1 MSVLSD
7 TPAPTLSLPVR
18 IALAVVPVIA
28 ASALAQVVTMPSI
41 PTWHAGLIKP
51 SFNPPNWLFGPV
63 WTVLYLMMAY
73 AAFRILS
80 LPRETPGRS
89 AAMTAFYIQ
98 IAFNAGWSC
107 AFFGLQ
113 STLAGLIVIVPLWLA
128 IAETMRRFLPLDR
141 IAGLL
146 FVPYLAWVSFAAAL
160 NLEFWRLN
168 G

>member
-1 MSVLSD
+1 MSVLPD
-7 TPAPTLSLPVR
+7 TRGRVPSFPVR
-18 IALAVVPVIA
+18 LALAVLPVIA
-28 ASALAQVVTMPSI
+28 ASVLAQVVTFPSI
-41 PTWHAGLIKP
+41 PTWHAGLVKP

-63 WTVLYLMMAY
+63 WTALYAMMAY

-89 AAMTAFYIQ
+89 AAMTAFYVQ
-98 IAFNAGWSC
+98 MALNAVWSC

-113 STLAGLIVIVPLWLA
+113 STLAGLVVMVPLWLA

-141 IAGLL
+141 TAGLL

-160 NLEFWRLN
+160 NLAFWWLN

>member
-1 MSVLSD
+1 MSALPETRPSM
-7 TPAPTLSLPVR
+7 LSLPAR
-18 IALAVVPVIA
+18 IALAFLPVIA
-28 ASALAQVVTMPSI
+28 ASALAQAVTMPSI
-41 PTWHAGLIKP
+41 PTWHADLVKP
-51 SFNPPNWLFGPV
+51 SFNPPNWVFGPV
-63 WTVLYLMMAY
+63 WTALYLMMAY

-89 AAMTAFYIQ
+89 AAMTAFYVQ
-98 IAFNAGWSC
+98 MALNAGWSC

-141 IAGLL
+141 TAGLL
-146 FVPYLAWVSFAAAL
+146 FVPYLAWVSYAAAL
-160 NLEFWRLN
+160 NAAFWWLN